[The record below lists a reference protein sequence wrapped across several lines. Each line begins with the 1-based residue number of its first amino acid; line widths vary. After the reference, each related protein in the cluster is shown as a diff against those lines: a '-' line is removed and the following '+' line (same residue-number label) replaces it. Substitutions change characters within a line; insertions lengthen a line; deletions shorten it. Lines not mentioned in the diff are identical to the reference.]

1 MKNFT
6 IVFILFLYGIVFA
19 QAQQSKIIA
28 VAVVDRT
35 ENSQISQIAARAP
48 YYLIF
53 DKNGKLLEVVSNPFR
68 DAARG
73 AGPKV
78 AGLLIE
84 KNVTVVVAGDFG
96 HKMTIAL
103 DEKGLSHLTVTGI
116 VQKAIQ
122 ELLNKNNCGGDL

>member
-1 MKNFT
+1 MKKFT
-6 IVFILFLYGIVFA
+6 IVFVLFLYGIVFA

-28 VAVVDRT
+28 VAAVDRT
-35 ENSQISQIAARAP
+35 ENSQISQIAGHAP

-53 DKNGKLLEVVSNPFR
+53 DKNGKLLEVVPNPFR

-78 AGLLIE
+78 AGLLAE

-96 HKMTIAL
+96 QKMKIAL
-103 DEKGLSHLTVTGI
+103 DEYGINYLTAVGV
-116 VQKAIQ
+116 VQKAVQ
-122 ELLNKNNCGGDL
+122 ELLNKNN

>member
-1 MKNFT
+1 MKKLT
-6 IVFILFLYGIVFA
+6 IVFVLFLCGIVFA
-19 QAQQSKIIA
+19 QAQQSNIIA
-28 VAVVDRT
+28 VAAVDRT

-53 DKNGKLLEVVSNPFR
+53 DRSGKLMEVLSNPFR
-68 DAARG
+68 DATRG

-103 DEKGLSHLTVTGI
+103 DEKVISHLKATGV

-122 ELLNKNNCGGDL
+122 DLLKVTN